1 MVDEVK
7 PPQSRPSSNKVAA
20 RRGLRVIDNESL
32 EALEATAL
40 SAKWPDVVGELE
52 EDARETRVRTGLDT
66 VLLDDPSAPEKRR
79 GFVRVVLRVPLDHE
93 DAQVYSVFVEVD
105 REGYVALQRAFKT
118 QTPTRVW
125 GRLANRLPYLEEA
138 FGSDVCI
145 LEDGSDNRAR
155 IVDARHAL
163 ILKGPEVGPLDVTAG
178 ER

>member
-1 MVDEVK
+1 MGNED
-7 PPQSRPSSNKVAA
+7 NKGKREPGSKATA
-20 RRGLRVIDNESL
+20 RGGLRVIDNTSV

-52 EDARETRVRTGLDT
+52 SEARESRVRTGLDT
-66 VLLDDPSAPEKRR
+66 VLLDDPSAAEKRR

-93 DAQVYSVFVEVD
+93 DAQVYGVFVEVERD
-105 REGYVALQRAFKT
+105 AYIALQKAFKS

-125 GRLANRLPYLEEA
+125 GRLANRLPYLEDA

-155 IVDARHAL
+155 IVDARHPL
-163 ILKGPEVGPLDVTAG
+163 ILRGPTVGPWTADAKDA
-178 ER
+178 